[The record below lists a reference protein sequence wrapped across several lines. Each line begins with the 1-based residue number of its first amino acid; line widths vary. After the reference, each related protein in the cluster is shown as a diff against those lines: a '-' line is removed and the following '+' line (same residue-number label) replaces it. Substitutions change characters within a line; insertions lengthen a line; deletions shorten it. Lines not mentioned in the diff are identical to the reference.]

1 MQENRSGLKLALL
14 DLIDRRAWRRR
25 VSMNTHTSSLTLDLA
40 DVGVFSDSCRNP
52 DGAWGKAET
61 SLT

>member
-40 DVGVFSDSCRNP
+40 DVGYFQTHA
-52 DGAWGKAET
+52 GI
-61 SLT
+61 LTVHGVKQRRH